1 MFAASKTASV
11 STGTYQITRS
21 LRFNSADNG
30 YLNRTPASS
39 GNLKTWTWS
48 AWVKL
53 SAINK
58 DKVLFSA
65 VNGSNQTAA
74 YITSTNVIS
83 FFDSTSGNLTT
94 TALFKDPNAWQHII
108 AVWDSGNATAGNR
121 MRLYVNGVE
130 ITSFT
135 TDTNPTLNTNST
147 WNTAI
152 DHRLGGYSPNTSI
165 SWDGYMTE
173 IYFIDGQ
180 ALTPSSFGQTDAQTG
195 QWSPIPYSGGSYG
208 TNGFYVNFS
217 DNSNTTA
224 ATLGADYSGNGNN
237 FTPNNFSVTAG
248 VGNDSLVDVPVL
260 YGIDTGAGESVR
272 GNYCTL
278 NPLLNSSGYA
288 TFSNGNLDVVPDST
302 HYPMV
307 PATFGM
313 ISGKWYWEYTL
324 GATGNNGRLLGIVN
338 SLAST
343 TAFVGGNAN
352 GWGYYGGGQKYTN
365 GSGTT
370 YGASYT
376 SGDIISVSFDADAG
390 TLVFYKNGTSQG
402 TAFSSLTNGP
412 YFPAWSPG
420 DNGQT
425 GTTSL
430 NFGQRAFTYTA
441 PSGFKAL
448 CTQNLPTPAVG
459 ATTATQA
466 SKYFNPVYYTGTGSS
481 QSITG
486 VNFQPDFVWIKSRS
500 AALDHGLYDVVR
512 GVQKQIVSNNDN
524 SGTTESTGL
533 TAFGSDGFTVGAL
546 AQLNTNAATYIA
558 WNWKGN
564 GTGVTNTSGTIT
576 STVSANT
583 TAGFS
588 VVTYTG
594 NGSSGTVG
602 HGLGVAPAMIIV
614 KSTANTY
621 KWLVYHQSTGF
632 SQSGYLN
639 LTDIFATDSSVSATS
654 STTFTAASG
663 ACVGTYSYV
672 AYCFAPIAGYSAFG
686 SYVGT
691 SNADGPFLNL
701 GFTPKYILIKQ
712 TTPNATDWRLITINT
727 SYLSANTSSAEYDS
741 PPGPIR
747 GLANGVKIVGTGGDI
762 NYASSTYIYAAFA
775 SFPFKYAL
783 AQSA

>member
-1 MFAASKTASV
+1 
-11 STGTYQITRS
+11 
-21 LRFNSADNG
+21 
-30 YLNRTPASS
+30 
-39 GNLKTWTWS
+39 
-48 AWVKL
+48 
-53 SAINK
+53 
-58 DKVLFSA
+58 
-65 VNGSNQTAA
+65 
-74 YITSTNVIS
+74 
-83 FFDSTSGNLTT
+83 
-94 TALFKDPNAWQHII
+94 
-108 AVWDSGNATAGNR
+108 
-121 MRLYVNGVE
+121 
-130 ITSFT
+130 
-135 TDTNPTLNTNST
+135 
-147 WNTAI
+147 
-152 DHRLGGYSPNTSI
+152 
-165 SWDGYMTE
+165 
-173 IYFIDGQ
+173 
-180 ALTPSSFGQTDAQTG
+180 
-195 QWSPIPYSGGSYG
+195 
-208 TNGFYVNFS
+208 
-217 DNSNTTA
+217 
-224 ATLGADYSGNGNN
+224 
-237 FTPNNFSVTAG
+237 
-248 VGNDSLVDVPVL
+248 
-260 YGIDTGAGESVR
+260 
-272 GNYCTL
+272 
-278 NPLLNSSGYA
+278 
-288 TFSNGNLDVVPDST
+288 
-302 HYPMV
+302 MV

-313 ISGKWYWEYTL
+313 TSGKWYWEYTL
-324 GATGNNGRLLGIVN
+324 GATGNGGRLLGIVN
-338 SLAST
+338 SSAST
-343 TAFVGGNAN
+343 TNYVGSNSN
-352 GWGYYGGGQKYTN
+352 GWGYYGGSGQKYTN
-365 GSGTT
+365 NAGSA
-370 YGASYT
+370 YGSSFT
-376 SGDIISVSFDADAG
+376 NSDIIGVAFDADAG
-390 TLVFYKNGTSQG
+390 TLVFYKNNTSQG
-402 TAFSSLTNGP
+402 TAFSSLTSGP

-420 DNGQT
+420 DAGQT

-430 NFGQRAFTYTA
+430 NFGQRAFVYTA
-441 PSGFKAL
+441 PSGYKAL

-466 SKYFNPVYYTGTGSS
+466 SKNFNPVYYTGTGSS

-621 KWLVYHQSTGF
+621 KWFVYHQSTGF

-672 AYCFAPIAGYSAFG
+672 AYCFAPIAQYSAFG

-691 SNADGPFLNL
+691 GNADGPFLNL

-712 TTPNATDWRLITINT
+712 TTPNATDWRVITINT
-727 SYLSANTSSAEYDS
+727 SYLSANTSSSEYDS

-747 GLANGVKIVGTGGDI
+747 GYSNGVKVVGTGGDI
-762 NYASSTYIYAAFA
+762 NNNGSTYIYAAFA

-783 AQSA
+783 AQLT